1 MDRATRKM
9 VYFAIVG
16 LLLAGSMIAVFQ
28 ASPLLAKD
36 GTVSVYISS
45 IQSDINGQPTITSSS
60 AQSVNAHVS
69 GKTNVTLL
77 SLNVT
82 IDSVTIERNDDSSA
96 VTTNT
101 KFTFDVLKA
110 FNVSTLILSAKVPT
124 ENVTMVTLHVASAIA
139 AVRDSQGFSVLKP
152 VKVPSSELKIP
163 VQPALEVKAQA
174 SLSIVISGT
183 AHIVFTGNGQIIL
196 TPVLHA
202 EKMTGP

>member
-69 GKTNVTLL
+69 GKTNVTLMSL
-77 SLNVT
+77 SVT
-82 IDSVTIERNDDSSA
+82 IDSVAIERNDDSSA

-101 KFTFDVLKA
+101 KFTFDVLRS
-110 FNVSTLILSAKVPT
+110 FNVSTLISSAKVPA

-139 AVRDSQGFSVLKP
+139 AVRDSQGISALKT

-163 VQPALEVKAQA
+163 VEPAVEVK
-174 SLSIVISGT
+174 
-183 AHIVFTGNGQIIL
+183 
-196 TPVLHA
+196 
-202 EKMTGP
+202 

>member
-36 GTVSVYISS
+36 GTVSVYISN

-60 AQSVNAHVS
+60 TQSVNAHVS
-69 GKTNVTLL
+69 GKTNVTLM

-101 KFTFDVLKA
+101 KFTFDVLKS
-110 FNVSTLILSAKVPT
+110 FNVSTLISSAKVPT
-124 ENVTMVTLHVASAIA
+124 EKVTMVTLHVASAIA
-139 AVRDSQGFSVLKP
+139 AVRDSQGSVLKT
-152 VKVPSSELKIP
+152 VKVPSNELKIP
-163 VQPALEVKAQA
+163 VQPAVEVKAQTN
-174 SLSIVISGT
+174 SSIEISGT

-202 EKMTGP
+202 EKM